1 MAYYLV
7 RARVRLDLTS
17 ELRARLDRGEFRTL
31 RPFGEALTLALEN
44 ARLDPQ
50 TGEAVWEEEDYCSP
64 PLAME
69 RAAVLDRYFDDL
81 RVEPVREGEGW
92 QRIAHLPSLWTDPET
107 PEVLVWDEGQGPVCD
122 WTTGQCDVPEER

>member
-7 RARVRLDLTS
+7 RARLKPELAP
-17 ELRARLDRGEFRTL
+17 ELRARLDRGAFRPL
-31 RPFGEALTLALEN
+31 RPFGRALTHALVT
-44 ARLDPQ
+44 ARRDPA

-81 RVEPVREGEGW
+81 RTERVREGEGW
-92 QRIAHLPSLWTDPET
+92 RRIAALPSLWESVV
-107 PEVLVWDEGQGPVCD
+107 EARGE
-122 WTTGQCDVPEER
+122 